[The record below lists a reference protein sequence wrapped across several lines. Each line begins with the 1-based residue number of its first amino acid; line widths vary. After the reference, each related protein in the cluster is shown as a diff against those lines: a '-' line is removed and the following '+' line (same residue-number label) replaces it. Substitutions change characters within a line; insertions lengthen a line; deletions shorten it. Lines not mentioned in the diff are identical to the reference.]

1 MVESPECI
9 KSPVLRQIPPTRLS
23 GGTKAVILMKYCPDR
38 VINASNCGDNC
49 AEWILRLGDSRDLTI
64 NLHHIMEFDRDS
76 FEIEILNDHR
86 IVRNMGEMVDAGID
100 FL

>member
-1 MVESPECI
+1 
-9 KSPVLRQIPPTRLS
+9 
-23 GGTKAVILMKYCPDR
+23 
-38 VINASNCGDNC
+38 
-49 AEWILRLGDSRDLTI
+49 
-64 NLHHIMEFDRDS
+64 MEFDRDS